1 MAKKRFDG
9 WLIVSVLLLL
19 LFVAVLIYP
28 MFGVIK
34 QAVIM
39 PDGSFSWEQFEKFFG
54 SSYYV
59 DTIYNSFK
67 ITIFVTLLT
76 LVIGI
81 PFAYFYAFYKL
92 KGAKILF
99 VVSIFVI
106 LNTIKLAV
114 YARREEISIMRYVG
128 ATKTFISLPFL
139 FEGIIIGLLSGVIA
153 YLLQTYMYNYVQKM
167 IISDVQ
173 MISILPFAQL
183 RAYVILG
190 FIAVGVITGVLG
202 SELSMRKYLK
212 A

>member
-1 MAKKRFDG
+1 
-9 WLIVSVLLLL
+9 
-19 LFVAVLIYP
+19 
-28 MFGVIK
+28 
-34 QAVIM
+34 
-39 PDGSFSWEQFEKFFG
+39 
-54 SSYYV
+54 
-59 DTIYNSFK
+59 
-67 ITIFVTLLT
+67 
-76 LVIGI
+76 
-81 PFAYFYAFYKL
+81 
-92 KGAKILF
+92 
-99 VVSIFVI
+99 
-106 LNTIKLAV
+106 
-114 YARREEISIMRYVG
+114 MRYVG